1 MGDDAADNED
11 LAGARLVLPEHVV
24 FRTFDA
30 ETVVL
35 NLESGQYHGL
45 NATAGRML
53 ELLGE
58 NGSIDATAAA
68 AAAEFGQPV
77 DRIAS
82 DLTGLCAELV
92 ERGLLEVDR
101 AGSG

>member
-1 MGDDAADNED
+1 MSGEAADNPD

-24 FRTFDA
+24 FRSFDA

-58 NGSIDATAAA
+58 NGTIDATAAA
-68 AAAEFGQPV
+68 VAAEFDQPV
-77 DRIAS
+77 DRITS
-82 DLTGLCAELV
+82 DLTGLCSELL

-101 AGSG
+101 TGSG